1 MPKLKYLVS
10 GNHEGISEHLGRVTV
25 AAALRTARQLVQ
37 EGYIDVRICTPRGQ
51 VLSSDDFSH
60 LEKQKGDR
68 HGQRPVTRQPR
79 SQEAQERKD
88 QGHRRSTKPES
99 GGLAAELHAR
109 EEEIALDGSVNLSTI
124 GFPEVI
130 AQPMGVLAFVRFHG

>member
-10 GNHEGISEHLGRVTV
+10 GNHDGFSEHLGRVTV

-79 SQEAQERKD
+79 
-88 QGHRRSTKPES
+88 TKKPKKEK
-99 GGLAAELHAR
+99 
-109 EEEIALDGSVNLSTI
+109 IK
-124 GFPEVI
+124 VI
-130 AQPMGVLAFVRFHG
+130 AAAPSQKAAAWQPSFMPGRKK